1 MITLLS
7 QGTPKLNPA
16 PKCLNTA
23 DLLFYNLTG
32 VVVHGVGYFIFL
44 STDAQSSGCDLTIEV
59 IYRLLICLQSHGY
72 VFDSNLFMQADNH
85 TDNKTPAVL
94 FFLAYLVTIGAFHK
108 CTLAFLLVGHGHL
121 DGDQRNSVNS
131 RALRNRSEFPISPSR
146 FRQALRNG
154 FTEESK
160 KPTILEVDA
169 VHKWAHWLA
178 PCMKAVNLERLACSG
193 NSGDAQYEYLV
204 ERIGDAPGD
213 VGLFYKMFASDRAT
227 YPRRRS
233 IGSSH
238 ISDIH
243 GPGTVSECTYEDAT
257 GNWVSEMLYHNGHT
271 EMLRDPPEPI
281 RMFPDMSLI
290 PNGSPEYEP
299 MNKGWSEQVRKIKS
313 NVVRCIEQLRIFSTI
328 EGVRDDWDDFF
339 HCQEERIGVCTET
352 TEAPWCAS
360 SSELTQITRT
370 IGTRE
375 RRIAQK
381 KEQEIPPRAPLDI
394 DPVTHTGF
402 TSAHRAALQRAESV
416 SLAPG
421 VLVLFKLKFG
431 MAVPIHHHLPFC
443 LAYIPNSFN
452 LATHPEDSL
461 ISFEALFAKGANQ
474 DLSTTWT
481 SRLASANVSG
491 PLRSILVTGVEL
503 TGARKL
509 TAESKGRI
517 TALVSAFDLV
527 PVSV

>member
-1 MITLLS
+1 
-7 QGTPKLNPA
+7 
-16 PKCLNTA
+16 
-23 DLLFYNLTG
+23 
-32 VVVHGVGYFIFL
+32 
-44 STDAQSSGCDLTIEV
+44 
-59 IYRLLICLQSHGY
+59 
-72 VFDSNLFMQADNH
+72 MQADNH

-94 FFLAYLVTIGAFHK
+94 FFLAYLVTIGVFHK

-146 FRQALRNG
+146 FRQTLRNG

-160 KPTILEVDA
+160 KPNILEVDA
-169 VHKWAHWLA
+169 VHKWSQWFA

-233 IGSSH
+233 IGSTY
-238 ISDIH
+238 ISEIH
-243 GPGTVSECTYEDAT
+243 GPGSVSECTYEDAT
-257 GNWVSEMLYHNGHT
+257 GNWVSEILYHSGHT
-271 EMLRDPPEPI
+271 EILRDPPEPI
-281 RMFPDMSLI
+281 SMFPDMSLI
-290 PNGSPEYEP
+290 PIGYPEYES
-299 MNKGWSEQVRKIKS
+299 MNNGWSDQVRKIKP
-313 NVVRCIEQLRIFSTI
+313 NVLRFIEQFRMFSTI
-328 EGVRDDWDDFF
+328 EGVKDDWDSFF
-339 HCQEERIGVCTET
+339 LYQEERIGVCTET
-352 TEAPWCAS
+352 PEAPWCS
-360 SSELTQITRT
+360 SSSLLTPITPT
-370 IGTRE
+370 IGIRE
-375 RRIAQK
+375 RRSIAQK
-381 KEQEIPPRAPLDI
+381 KQENPPRAPPDI
-394 DPVTHTGF
+394 DPVTHSGF

-416 SLAPG
+416 SLVPG
-421 VLVLFKLKFG
+421 VLVVFKLKFG
-431 MAVPIHHHLPFC
+431 MAVPSHHHLPFC
-443 LAYIPNSFN
+443 LAYVPNSFN

-461 ISFEALFAKGANQ
+461 ILFEALFAKGANQ
-474 DLSTTWT
+474 DLSSTWT
-481 SRLASANVSG
+481 SRLATVNVSG
-491 PLRSILVTGVEL
+491 SLRSILVSGVEL